1 VIGAAREWDS
11 VAGSAG
17 VGEAYGMDRLD
28 RYTCDEA
35 LRRLE
40 DYLDG
45 ELSAD
50 DLRRVREHLDT
61 CAPCTSQ
68 FGFESS
74 VLEGIRARLRRTDL
88 PPDLMERIR
97 RLLDAGGAT

>member
-1 VIGAAREWDS
+1 
-11 VAGSAG
+11 
-17 VGEAYGMDRLD
+17 MDRLD

-45 ELSAD
+45 ELSD
-50 DLRRVREHLDT
+50 EDLRKVQDHLDT

-68 FGFESS
+68 FRFEAS
-74 VLEGIRARLRRTDL
+74 VLQGIRQRLQRTDL
-88 PPDLMERIR
+88 PPDLLTRIR
-97 RLLDAGGAT
+97 RMLDEAGGAA

>member
-1 VIGAAREWDS
+1 MIVQA
-11 VAGSAG
+11 
-17 VGEAYGMDRLD
+17 MDRLD

-50 DLRRVREHLDT
+50 DLGKVHEHLDS
-61 CAPCTSQ
+61 CAPCRSQ
-68 FGFESS
+68 FTFEAS
-74 VLEGIRARLRRTDL
+74 VLRGVRERLKRTDL
-88 PPDLMERIR
+88 PPDLMTRIR
-97 RLLDAGGAT
+97 RMLGDAGGAA

>member
-1 VIGAAREWDS
+1 MDD
-11 VAGSAG
+11 
-17 VGEAYGMDRLD
+17 AYPMDRLD

-50 DLRRVREHLDT
+50 NLRKVHEHLDT

-68 FGFESS
+68 FRFEAA
-74 VLEGIRARLRRTDL
+74 LLQGIRQRLQRTDL
-88 PPDLMERIR
+88 PPDLLTRVR
-97 RLLDAGGAT
+97 RLLDDAGGAV